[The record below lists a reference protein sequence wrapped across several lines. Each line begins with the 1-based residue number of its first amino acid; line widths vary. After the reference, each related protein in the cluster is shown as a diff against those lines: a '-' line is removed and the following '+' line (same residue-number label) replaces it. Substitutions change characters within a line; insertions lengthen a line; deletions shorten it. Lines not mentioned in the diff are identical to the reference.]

1 VNTARHGD
9 IVLAYE
15 TFGPPGGAPLLLI
28 SGTGAQML
36 IWPED
41 FCAALAGRGF
51 QVARFDNRD
60 AGLST
65 HLAGTPVPGWLKT
78 MLRPSAAPYR
88 LDDMAGDALA
98 VMDALGWQAAHVA
111 GASLG
116 GMIAQVLAIGHPARV
131 RTLTSI
137 MSTPSARIATRPT
150 IAAMRALARAAG
162 TTVTSQDQ
170 AAEEAVALT
179 RVIGSPGYPLDEPAA
194 RDIASRS
201 FERNAGAGEEY
212 LRQRAAVIASGDRR
226 RALASLRIPALV
238 IHGEHDPVIRP
249 AGGRATA
256 DVIPGARLVTFPGMG
271 HDLPRA
277 LWPSIM
283 DEICALTA
291 QPVPVPAGPEPG
303 ARRQVQR
310 LDTRRMLGAPRGLA
324 RPAEETA
331 GRARGAEALRLV
343 TVRKVYGT
351 AGNPV
356 TALDGVTLSLPSGS
370 FTAIMGPSGSGKS
383 TLLQCAAGLD
393 TPTEGQVFI
402 DGTQVTGGSETALT
416 KFRRQRIG
424 FVFQQ
429 YNLLPALTVLQNV
442 TLPFRLAGRTVDR
455 ARCVAILERVG
466 LGGRVDH
473 RPAELSAGQQ
483 QRAAVARALVT
494 SPAAILADEPTGALD
509 TRSARDVLALLREA
523 VHGFGQTVVMVTHDP
538 VAASYADSVLFLAD
552 GRIQGRLEAPTAAA
566 AAEHLTR
573 LGEQADQRQMTAGG

>member
-1 VNTARHGD
+1 M
-9 IVLAYE
+9 
-15 TFGPPGGAPLLLI
+15 P
-28 SGTGAQML
+28 
-36 IWPED
+36 
-41 FCAALAGRGF
+41 
-51 QVARFDNRD
+51 
-60 AGLST
+60 
-65 HLAGTPVPGWLKT
+65 
-78 MLRPSAAPYR
+78 
-88 LDDMAGDALA
+88 
-98 VMDALGWQAAHVA
+98 
-111 GASLG
+111 
-116 GMIAQVLAIGHPARV
+116 
-131 RTLTSI
+131 
-137 MSTPSARIATRPT
+137 
-150 IAAMRALARAAG
+150 
-162 TTVTSQDQ
+162 
-170 AAEEAVALT
+170 
-179 RVIGSPGYPLDEPAA
+179 
-194 RDIASRS
+194 
-201 FERNAGAGEEY
+201 
-212 LRQRAAVIASGDRR
+212 
-226 RALASLRIPALV
+226 
-238 IHGEHDPVIRP
+238 
-249 AGGRATA
+249 
-256 DVIPGARLVTFPGMG
+256 
-271 HDLPRA
+271 
-277 LWPSIM
+277 
-283 DEICALTA
+283 
-291 QPVPVPAGPEPG
+291 
-303 ARRQVQR
+303 
-310 LDTRRMLGAPRGLA
+310 GAPRGLA

-331 GRARGAEALRLV
+331 ARARGAEALRLV

-538 VAASYADSVLFLAD
+538 VAASYADRVTFLAD
-552 GRIQGRLEAPTAAA
+552 GVIARGLDRPTPESVLDAMKN
-566 AAEHLTR
+566 
-573 LGEQADQRQMTAGG
+573 LGK